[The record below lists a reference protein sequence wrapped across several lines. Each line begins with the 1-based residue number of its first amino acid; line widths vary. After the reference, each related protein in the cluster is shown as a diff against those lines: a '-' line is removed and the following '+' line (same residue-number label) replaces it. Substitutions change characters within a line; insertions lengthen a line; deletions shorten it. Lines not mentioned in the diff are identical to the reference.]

1 MPSIDDEG
9 NLESLYS
16 KVDKIG
22 KFWKVGKADDNLAR
36 YIPNL
41 TKVSRQNQIA
51 GTHPRKAFASQTY
64 SEKKNL
70 EFVIEL
76 VANTYSNYSTMC
88 LVLLLQFTKKDRT
101 T

>member
-1 MPSIDDEG
+1 MQWTISNKIQLGTTINPLKDASAVSSIDDEG

-41 TKVSRQNQIA
+41 TEVS
-51 GTHPRKAFASQTY
+51 S
-64 SEKKNL
+64 
-70 EFVIEL
+70 
-76 VANTYSNYSTMC
+76 
-88 LVLLLQFTKKDRT
+88 
-101 T
+101 